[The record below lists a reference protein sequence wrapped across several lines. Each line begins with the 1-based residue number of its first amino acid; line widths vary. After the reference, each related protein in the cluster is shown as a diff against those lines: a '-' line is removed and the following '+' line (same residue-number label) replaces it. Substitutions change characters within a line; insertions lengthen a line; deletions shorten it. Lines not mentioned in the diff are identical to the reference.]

1 MCPGTSFAS
10 LFANDLFQYMV
21 VFFLK
26 ELFFNRF
33 KHSFFLEVW
42 VDENFHHYVVRRFLK
57 REREGTGR
65 EGKGTLQTVQ
75 VYEA

>member
-1 MCPGTSFAS
+1 M
-10 LFANDLFQYMV
+10 
-21 VFFLK
+21 
-26 ELFFNRF
+26 
-33 KHSFFLEVW
+33 W